1 MALLARRAAS
11 PAAGTASLYGRAM
24 SKRELILSDLP
35 ICPNNNLTYIFLL
48 YKVTILI
55 FVVLQHT
62 YIDDHVGG
70 ARHSMPKR

>member
-1 MALLARRAAS
+1 MALLVRRAAS
-11 PAAGTASLYGRAM
+11 QAAGTASFYGKAP
-24 SKRELILSDLP
+24 STRELILSDLP

-62 YIDDHVGG
+62 YIDDHVDG
-70 ARHSMPKR
+70 A

>member
-11 PAAGTASLYGRAM
+11 PAAGTAPLYGKAM
-24 SKRELILSDLP
+24 PNRELSLSDLP

-62 YIDDHVGG
+62 YIDDHVDG
-70 ARHSMPKR
+70 A

>member
-1 MALLARRAAS
+1 MALLVRRAAS
-11 PAAGTASLYGRAM
+11 PAAGTASLYGKAL

-35 ICPNNNLTYIFLL
+35 ICPNNNLTYNFLL

-62 YIDDHVGG
+62 YIDDHVDG
-70 ARHSMPKR
+70 A